1 MTNLPLIAALLA
13 CILGGTA
20 RAEAPPPA
28 PVTPELIAAATTE
41 GRVVFYSSYDVAVG
55 EVFRKAFEAKYPG
68 IAVQVERA
76 DSERIFSRLAQEY
89 ASGIHAADVVDSAD
103 ATHLMFWKRKG
114 WLAAYVPEGIDQWP
128 AGMRDADGF
137 YAADR
142 ASLTVIGYN
151 TKQVKAADAPKSY
164 ADLLDAR
171 WKGKIVKAH
180 PAYSGN
186 IMTTTYALSRLLGWE
201 FYEKLAAQRVLQ
213 VQSSTEP
220 PKKVALGERPVM
232 IDGNEYN
239 LFLLKKQGA
248 PIEVVYAEEGTTLCP
263 GMAGIMKDAPH
274 PNAARLFASFL
285 FSLEAQQLE
294 YDVAEVRS
302 FHPGVKDKPG
312 RIPLDQIKLLTVDP
326 AELEKATES
335 IRARYAQYFG
345 T

>member
-1 MTNLPLIAALLA
+1 
-13 CILGGTA
+13 
-20 RAEAPPPA
+20 
-28 PVTPELIAAATTE
+28 VTPELIAAAQKE
-41 GRVVFYSSYDVAVG
+41 GSVVFYSSYDVAVG
-55 EVFRKAFEAKYPG
+55 EVFRKGFEAKYPG
-68 IAVQVERA
+68 VAVQVERA
-76 DSERIFSRLAQEY
+76 GSERIFSRVAQEY
-89 ASGIHAADVVDSAD
+89 DSGIHAVDVIDSAD

-114 WLAAYVPEGIDQWP
+114 LLAAYVPEGIDRWP
-128 AGMRDADGF
+128 PGMRDPDGF

-151 TKQVKAADAPKSY
+151 TKQVKPEDAPKRY
-164 ADLLDAR
+164 TDLLDPK

-186 IMTTTYALSRLLGWE
+186 IMTTTYALSRLLGWG
-201 FYEKLAAQRVLQ
+201 FYEKLGTQRVLQ

-274 PNAARLFASFL
+274 PNAARLFASYL

-302 FHPGVKDKPG
+302 FHPDVKDKPG
-312 RIPLDQIKLLTVDP
+312 RLPLAQIKLLTVDP
-326 AELEKATES
+326 AELEKETDA
-335 IRARYAQYFG
+335 IRAKYAGYFG

>member
-1 MTNLPLIAALLA
+1 MKTILAAALLA
-13 CILGGTA
+13 CGLAGAA
-20 RAEAPPPA
+20 RAAAPPPT
-28 PVTPELIAAATTE
+28 PVTPELIAAAQKE
-41 GRVVFYSSYDVAVG
+41 GSVVFYSSYDVAVG
-55 EVFRKAFEAKYPG
+55 EVFRKGFEAKYPG

-76 DSERIFSRLAQEY
+76 GSERIFSRVAQEY
-89 ASGIHAADVVDSAD
+89 ESGIHAVDVIDSAD

-114 WLAAYVPEGIDQWP
+114 LLAAYVPEGIEAWP
-128 AGMRDADGF
+128 ADMRDPDGF

-151 TKQVKAADAPKSY
+151 TRLVKQEDAPKSY
-164 ADLLDAR
+164 ADLLDPK

-186 IMTTTYALSRLLGWE
+186 IMTTTYALSRLLGWG
-201 FYEKLAAQRVLQ
+201 FYEKLGTQRVLQ

-248 PIEVVYAEEGTTLCP
+248 PIEVVYAAEGTTLCP

-274 PNAARLFASFL
+274 PNAARLFASYL

-312 RIPLDQIKLLTVDP
+312 RIPLGEIKLLTVDP
-326 AELEKATES
+326 AELEKETDS
-335 IRARYAQYFG
+335 IRAKYAGYFG

>member
-1 MTNLPLIAALLA
+1 MKVILTTALLA
-13 CILGGTA
+13 CVLAGAA
-20 RAEAPPPA
+20 RAEAPAPT
-28 PVTPELIAAATTE
+28 PVTPELIAAAQKE
-41 GRVVFYSSYDVAVG
+41 GSVVFYSSYDVAVG
-55 EVFRKAFEAKYPG
+55 EVFRKGFETKYPG
-68 IAVQVERA
+68 IAVRVERA
-76 DSERIFSRLAQEY
+76 GSERIFSRVAQEY
-89 ASGIHAADVVDSAD
+89 ESGIHAADVVDSAD
-103 ATHLMFWKRKG
+103 ATHLLFWKRKNL
-114 WLAAYVPEGIDQWP
+114 LAQYVPEGIDKWP
-128 AGMRDADGF
+128 SDMRDPDGY

-151 TKQVKAADAPKSY
+151 TKLVKPEDAPKRY
-164 ADLLDAR
+164 ADLLDAK

-186 IMTTTYALSRLLGWE
+186 IMTTTYALSRLLGWG
-201 FYEKLAAQRVLQ
+201 FYEKLATQRVLQ

-302 FHPGVKDKPG
+302 FHPEVKDKPG
-312 RIPLDQIKLLTVDP
+312 RIPLGQIKLLKVDP
-326 AELEKATES
+326 AELEKETES
-335 IRARYAQYFG
+335 IRAKYAGYFG

>member
-1 MTNLPLIAALLA
+1 MKVMVTAALLA
-13 CILGGTA
+13 GLLAGAA
-20 RAEAPPPA
+20 RAEAPPPT
-28 PVTPELIAAATTE
+28 PVTPELVAAARKE
-41 GRVVFYSSYDVAVG
+41 GSVVFYSSYDVAVG
-55 EVFRKAFEAKYPG
+55 EVFRKGFEAKYPG
-68 IAVQVERA
+68 VAVQVERSG
-76 DSERIFSRLAQEY
+76 SERIFSRIAQEY
-89 ASGIHAADVVDSAD
+89 ESGIHAVDVVDSAD

-114 WLAAYVPEGIDQWP
+114 LLAPYVPEGIDKWP
-128 AGMRDADGF
+128 ADMRDPDGF

-151 TKQVKAADAPKSY
+151 TKLVKAEDAPKSY
-164 ADLLDAR
+164 ADLLDAK

-186 IMTTTYALSRLLGWE
+186 VMTTTYALSQLLGWG
-201 FYEKLAAQRVLQ
+201 FYEKLATQRVLQ

-239 LFLLKKQGA
+239 LFLLKKQGS
-248 PIEVVYAEEGTTLCP
+248 PIDVVYAEEGTTLCP

-274 PNAARLFASFL
+274 PNAARLFASYL

-302 FHPGVKDKPG
+302 FHPDVKDKPG
-312 RIPLDQIKLLTVDP
+312 RIPLGQIKLLRVDP
-326 AELEKATES
+326 AELEKETES
-335 IRARYAQYFG
+335 IRAKYAGYFG

>member
-1 MTNLPLIAALLA
+1 MKMTLTAALMVCA
-13 CILGGTA
+13 FVGA
-20 RAEAPPPA
+20 AQAETPA
-28 PVTPELIAAATTE
+28 STPVTPELIVAAQKE
-41 GRVVFYSSYDVAVG
+41 GSVVFYSSYDVAVG
-55 EVFRKAFEAKYPG
+55 EVFRKGFEAKYPG
-68 IAVQVERA
+68 VAVQVERA
-76 DSERIFSRLAQEY
+76 GSERIFSRVAQEY
-89 ASGIHAADVVDSAD
+89 ESGIHAVDVIDSAD

-114 WLAAYVPEGIDQWP
+114 LLAAYMPEGIDRWP
-128 AGMRDADGF
+128 SGMRDPDGF

-151 TKQVKAADAPKSY
+151 TKQVKPEDAPKSY
-164 ADLLDAR
+164 ADLLDPK

-186 IMTTTYALSRLLGWE
+186 IMTTTFALSRLLGWG
-201 FYEKLAAQRVLQ
+201 FYEKLGTQRVLQ

-274 PNAARLFASFL
+274 PNAARLFASYL

-302 FHPGVKDKPG
+302 FHPDVKDKPG
-312 RIPLDQIKLLTVDP
+312 RIPLAQIKLLTVDP
-326 AELEKATES
+326 AELEKETDA
-335 IRARYAQYFG
+335 IRAKYAGYFG

>member
-1 MTNLPLIAALLA
+1 MKMTLTAALMVCGFVGA
-13 CILGGTA
+13 A
-20 RAEAPPPA
+20 QAETPAPT
-28 PVTPELIAAATTE
+28 PVTPELIAAAQKE
-41 GRVVFYSSYDVAVG
+41 GSVVFYSSYDVAVG
-55 EVFRKAFEAKYPG
+55 EVFRKGFEAKYPG
-68 IAVQVERA
+68 VAVQVERA
-76 DSERIFSRLAQEY
+76 GSERIFSRVAQEY
-89 ASGIHAADVVDSAD
+89 ESGIHAVDVIDSAD

-114 WLAAYVPEGIDQWP
+114 LLAAYVPEGIDRWP
-128 AGMRDADGF
+128 AGMRDPDGF

-151 TKQVKAADAPKSY
+151 TKQVRPEDAPKSY
-164 ADLLDAR
+164 ADLLDPK

-186 IMTTTYALSRLLGWE
+186 IMTTTFALSRLLGWG
-201 FYEKLAAQRVLQ
+201 FYEKLGTQRVLQ

-263 GMAGIMKDAPH
+263 GMAGVMKDAPH
-274 PNAARLFASFL
+274 PNAARLFASYL

-302 FHPGVKDKPG
+302 FHPDVKDKPG
-312 RIPLDQIKLLTVDP
+312 RIPLPQIKLLTVDP
-326 AELEKATES
+326 AELEKETDA
-335 IRARYAQYFG
+335 IRAKYAGYFG

>member
-1 MTNLPLIAALLA
+1 MKATSIAVLLA
-13 CILGGTA
+13 GLLAGPA
-20 RAEAPPPA
+20 WAEAPPPVA
-28 PVTPELIAAATTE
+28 VTPELIAAATKE

-68 IAVQVERA
+68 IAVEVERSG
-76 DSERIFSRLAQEY
+76 SERIFSRVAQEY
-89 ASGIHAADVVDSAD
+89 ESGIHAVDVVDSAD
-103 ATHLMFWKRKG
+103 WTHVLFWKRQG
-114 WLAAYVPEGIDQWP
+114 WLAAFVPEETTKWP
-128 AGMRDADGF
+128 AEMRDPDGF
-137 YAADR
+137 FAADR

-151 TKQVKAADAPKSY
+151 TKLVRAEDAPKSY
-164 ADLLDAR
+164 ADLLEAK

-186 IMTTTYALSRLLGWE
+186 VMTTTYALSQLLGWD
-201 FYEKLAAQRVLQ
+201 FYQKLAAQRVLQ

-220 PKKVALGERPVM
+220 PKKVALGERAVM

-248 PIEVVYAEEGTTLCP
+248 PVEVVYAQEGTTLCP

-285 FSLEAQQLE
+285 FSLEAQQLA

-302 FHPGVKDKPG
+302 FHPEVKDKPG
-312 RIPLDQIKLLTVDP
+312 RLPLRDIKLLKVDP
-326 AELEKATES
+326 VELEKATES
-335 IRARYAQYFG
+335 IRATYARYFG